1 MNKNDTPT
9 TTFPPHLIEGFKR
22 LADDFEAHIRADERS
37 RIADLFRAE
46 FPSKPVAKPEPLFP
60 ITDLHGEPLQET
72 APQPTTYDPAAAFD
86 YAGQRLTESHRRMIA
101 WLSTGTFFAVP
112 TLAGHL
118 NVKKQTVYQYLD
130 AIKRAG
136 YQLEI
141 RSTGNNKG
149 GYRNIYRLA
158 KTG

>member
-1 MNKNDTPT
+1 MTKNNTP
-9 TTFPPHLIEGFKR
+9 TTFPPHLIEGFKK

-37 RIADLFRAE
+37 RIAKRFADA
-46 FPSKPVAKPEPLFP
+46 FPSKPVAKPGLFP
-60 ITDLHGEPLQET
+60 ITDLHGEPLQEIG
-72 APQPTTYDPAAAFD
+72 AQPRTYDPAAAFD
-86 YAGQRLTESHRRMIA
+86 YAGQRLNETHRRLIA
-101 WLSTGTFFAVP
+101 RLSEGTFYAVP

-118 NVKKQTVYQYLD
+118 GVQKQSIYAYLD
-130 AIKRAG
+130 GIKKAG

-141 RSTGNNKG
+141 RNTGNLKG

>member
-1 MNKNDTPT
+1 MTTNNTQN
-9 TTFPPHLIEGFKR
+9 TTFPPHLIEGFKK

-37 RIADLFRAE
+37 RIAAKFREA
-46 FPSKPVAKPEPLFP
+46 FPEKPVAKPGLFP
-60 ITDLHGEPLQET
+60 ITDMHGEPLNET
-72 APQPTTYDPAAAFD
+72 GPKPTTYDPAAPFD
-86 YAGQRLTESHRRMIA
+86 YAGQRLNESHRRMIA

>member
-1 MNKNDTPT
+1 MTFNNIPKNLVDD
-9 TTFPPHLIEGFKR
+9 LCGCLDRIEAAIR
-22 LADDFEAHIRADERS
+22 TDEAAKERA

-46 FPSKPVAKPEPLFP
+46 FPDRPVAKPVP
-60 ITDLHGEPLQET
+60 TGLHGEPLFDGPLPESG
-72 APQPTTYDPAAAFD
+72 PQPVELNATHAA
-86 YAGQRLTESHRRMIA
+86 LIS
-101 WLSTGTFFAVP
+101 WLSRGTFMAVP

-118 NVKKQTVYQYLD
+118 GIKKASVYHYLSGLR
-130 AIKRAG
+130 KAG

-141 RSTGNNKG
+141 RSTGNIKG

>member
-1 MNKNDTPT
+1 MNKNNTP
-9 TTFPPHLIEGFKR
+9 TTFPPLLIEGFKK

-37 RIADLFRAE
+37 RIAKKFADA
-46 FPSKPVAKPEPLFP
+46 FPSKPVAKPEPLYP

-72 APQPTTYDPAAAFD
+72 APQPKTYDPAAAFD
-86 YAGQRLTESHRRMIA
+86 YAGQRLNESERRIIA
-101 WLSTGTFFAVP
+101 WLSTGTFYAVP

-130 AIKRAG
+130 NIKRAG

-141 RSTGNNKG
+141 RNTGNNKG